1 VAVGDA
7 FDYVGVAT
15 ETGAYDGGL
24 TSNTQVTSFGTVLG
38 GAGDNFNAYQ
48 LFDNREVSTGGKDAY
63 IESFKSNSTFAW
75 IDPSE
80 DPIPV
85 LMKDFDVV
93 IRSGW
98 GGRSPDSITVEG
110 FDPDKGTWVHLQSF
124 SGVPDSSTTLTF
136 SGSAL
141 SQKVIGLRFTLGP
154 SSSVPMNLAEIKPH
168 AYEIEYRAEPSVE
181 DYVLAGFTSVTED
194 NLYAV
199 NRALEG
205 LTPANNSALSEVDV
219 TTAITTAASNITS
232 ALSTI
237 DAYAKTDGGGTAPT
251 LETYLIAGLQGVT
264 AANKSAIDTAVA
276 GVDNATGIPDLV
288 ALKSV
293 SNTAVQGY
301 LNALSAIIDFAEGYT
316 TTQPTFADFVNAGMT
331 SGLTIAPANEAAFAR
346 AAAFML
352 SDLDSLTATKI
363 SFAVA
368 SMQANIES
376 LANTIE
382 PSGDQTSVI
391 STLYD
396 YTAVVGM
403 DTLAEYTAENT
414 EDGFDLSKA
423 EFNILLGNALIDDAN
438 YQEALERVISQESLP
453 VDNPSDVNEQ
463 FYLFQNQITSDVY
476 IEYATVQAAGDTTPY
491 IQIVVDDDSVGEAWD
506 IVYKTTSGDY
516 TTILSNHVVTQAEA
530 DQGFITVNDG
540 VGPITT
546 AVSAADGYINVVKH
560 GDVTPIAAD
569 YFFDYQ

>member
-1 VAVGDA
+1 
-7 FDYVGVAT
+7 
-15 ETGAYDGGL
+15 
-24 TSNTQVTSFGTVLG
+24 
-38 GAGDNFNAYQ
+38 
-48 LFDNREVSTGGKDAY
+48 
-63 IESFKSNSTFAW
+63 
-75 IDPSE
+75 
-80 DPIPV
+80 
-85 LMKDFDVV
+85 
-93 IRSGW
+93 
-98 GGRSPDSITVEG
+98 
-110 FDPDKGTWVHLQSF
+110 
-124 SGVPDSSTTLTF
+124 
-136 SGSAL
+136 
-141 SQKVIGLRFTLGP
+141 
-154 SSSVPMNLAEIKPH
+154 
-168 AYEIEYRAEPSVE
+168 
-181 DYVLAGFTSVTED
+181 
-194 NLYAV
+194 
-199 NRALEG
+199 
-205 LTPANNSALSEVDV
+205 
-219 TTAITTAASNITS
+219 
-232 ALSTI
+232 
-237 DAYAKTDGGGTAPT
+237 
-251 LETYLIAGLQGVT
+251 
-264 AANKSAIDTAVA
+264 
-276 GVDNATGIPDLV
+276 
-288 ALKSV
+288 LKSV

-352 SDLDSLTATKI
+352 SDLNSLTATKI

-403 DTLAEYTAENT
+403 DTLAEYTT
-414 EDGFDLSKA
+414 ESTADGFDLSKA
-423 EFNILLGNALIDDAN
+423 ELNILLGNALIDDAN

-453 VDNPSDVNEQ
+453 VDNPSDANEQ

-476 IEYATVQAAGDTTPY
+476 VEYATVQAAGDTTPY

-506 IVYKTTSGDY
+506 IVYKTTSGNY

-540 VGPITT
+540 VGPDAG